1 MVGRVDDVNCQ
12 VVIVVM
18 RADRQSS
25 GRFGTEQGEVFRVL
39 TNGFRG
45 AGTADMMVEANDA
58 VRCGHDEMQIVR
70 DHQDAAIEAVA
81 QTADQLVELD
91 LA

>member
-1 MVGRVDDVNCQ
+1 
-12 VVIVVM
+12 
-18 RADRQSS
+18 
-25 GRFGTEQGEVFRVL
+25 
-39 TNGFRG
+39 
-45 AGTADMMVEANDA
+45 MMVEANDA

-91 LA
+91 LARDVDPLRRLVQHQEVGRAQQRAG